1 MRAASLAFALFL
13 ACAPS
18 VGHAAADPLESFN
31 RPMFAFNKGLVDWV
45 INPVVNHVGPWVPG
59 PVTTGLGNA
68 YANLT
73 EIEMILD
80 NALQGKVTNTA
91 VSATRFAVN
100 STVGIGGLFDPA
112 TAIGLTRREANYG
125 ASLCKTG
132 LRPGSYLVLPFVGP
146 TNTVGAVA
154 LTVGVAAEVYALSFI
169 STTLA
174 TVDFLVIDLGGSASA
189 LRHAKNVPTAGE
201 DLYAV
206 QRADYQTYIDQGCGG
221 AVEAAAKPG
230 PRVQNAP
237 APQAPAS
244 KG

>member
-1 MRAASLAFALFL
+1 MRAVTVALAAFL
-13 ACAPS
+13 MAVPM
-18 VGHAAADPLESFN
+18 AAQAAGDPLESFN

-45 INPVVNHVGPWVPG
+45 INPMVNHVGPWIPG
-59 PVTTGLGNA
+59 PVKTGLGNA
-68 YANLT
+68 YSNLT

-80 NALQGKVTNTA
+80 NALQGKATNTA
-91 VSATRFAVN
+91 VSAARFAVN

-112 TAIGLTRREANYG
+112 SAVGLTRREANYG
-125 ASLCKTG
+125 ASLCQTG

-146 TNTVGAVA
+146 TNTVGAAA

-174 TVDFLVIDLGGSASA
+174 TLDFLVIDLGGSASA

-206 QRADYQTYIDQGCGG
+206 QRADYQTYITQSCGP
-221 AVEAAAKPG
+221 AATKAALPG
-230 PRVQNAP
+230 PRAP
-237 APQAPAS
+237 TKPGTPS
-244 KG
+244 HS